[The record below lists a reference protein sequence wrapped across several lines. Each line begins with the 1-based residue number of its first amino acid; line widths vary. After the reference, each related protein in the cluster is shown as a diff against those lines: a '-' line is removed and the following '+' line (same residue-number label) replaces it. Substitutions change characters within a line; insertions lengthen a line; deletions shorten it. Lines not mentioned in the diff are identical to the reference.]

1 MRYERTRIIRH
12 IPSACEVTFKAYR
25 KRQSLS
31 NCMTLNLLGLHHAW
45 QALYSTTRSIQWA
58 TAKCVEQE
66 TKSTPVSTQTQVLLS
81 PPLLLL
87 LHVYLHYHLLLDQIM
102 REKGST
108 ARSKCSSRYPDTSD
122 SAFSP
127 GSQRMRK
134 QDIIPRCDGSKDAI
148 GSKEITNARW
158 ESAFEGL
165 SMLWR
170 GEFDA
175 LGLEDRGERWMKCF

>member
-45 QALYSTTRSIQWA
+45 QALYSTTRSVQWA

-102 REKGST
+102 WEKGST

-122 SAFSP
+122 SAFP
-127 GSQRMRK
+127 GV
-134 QDIIPRCDGSKDAI
+134 SKDEKTGYYTPLWWFERCNSQQRDYQCKMRVCLWGSEHAVKRRIWCVGI
-148 GSKEITNARW
+148 G
-158 ESAFEGL
+158 G
-165 SMLWR
+165 
-170 GEFDA
+170 
-175 LGLEDRGERWMKCF
+175 